1 MTKEKYS
8 YGRGFV
14 QAFRS
19 EKDGKRVYMDLRQN
33 HPEFIKREKFFT
45 YNRVK
50 DLPKRKQA
58 MRAQAIGR
66 EHGEMFENEVEIS
79 KDKVTYSP
87 RAVKWLT
94 AKPNIRQLNLENQ
107 KTVEKQASKAKQSDR
122 IATPVSVNPVMMSK
136 QNDRIATPVSV
147 NPVMM
152 SELQQLSNML
162 DKKQEDVDKAV
173 DVTDKIPVYTDE
185 IGDNP
190 VDFSKEKPE
199 KESVPVEHKVN
210 RKDREAQGNP
220 EIMNDSP
227 DF

>member
-45 YNRVK
+45 YHRVK

-58 MRAQAIGR
+58 MRAQEIGR
-66 EHGEMFENEVEIS
+66 EHGEMFENEVEID

-107 KTVEKQASKAKQSDR
+107 KTVQKQVSKSKQNNR
-122 IATPVSVNPVMMSK
+122 IIAPASVNPVMMSK
-136 QNDRIATPVSV
+136 
-147 NPVMM
+147 
-152 SELQQLSNML
+152 LQQLSNML
-162 DKKQEDVDKAV
+162 DKKQAGVDKAV
-173 DVTDKIPVYTDE
+173 DVTTKIPVYTDE
-185 IGDNP
+185 IGDNL

-227 DF
+227 DFN

>member
-33 HPEFIKREKFFT
+33 YPEFIKREKFFT

-58 MRAQAIGR
+58 MRAQEIGR
-66 EHGEMFENEVEIS
+66 EHGEMFENEVEIG

-87 RAVKWLT
+87 RAVKWLM

-107 KTVEKQASKAKQSDR
+107 KTVEKQANKAKQSDR
-122 IATPVSVNPVMMSK
+122 IATPVSVNPVM
-136 QNDRIATPVSV
+136 I
-147 NPVMM
+147 

-162 DKKQEDVDKAV
+162 DTKQAGVDKAV
-173 DVTDKIPVYTDE
+173 DVTDKIPVYANE
-185 IGDNP
+185 IGNKP

-210 RKDREAQGNP
+210 RKDREAQGKS

-227 DF
+227 DFN

>member
-66 EHGEMFENEVEIS
+66 EHGEMFEHEVEIS

-122 IATPVSVNPVMMSK
+122 IV
-136 QNDRIATPVSV
+136 TPVSV

-162 DKKQEDVDKAV
+162 DKKQADVDKAV
-173 DVTDKIPVYTDE
+173 DAVDKIPVYTNE
-185 IGDNP
+185 IGDKL

-210 RKDREAQGNP
+210 RKDREVQGNP

-227 DF
+227 DFN

>member
-58 MRAQAIGR
+58 MRAQVIGR

-79 KDKVTYSP
+79 KDKITYSP

-122 IATPVSVNPVMMSK
+122 IATPVSVNPVMMS
-136 QNDRIATPVSV
+136 
-147 NPVMM
+147 
-152 SELQQLSNML
+152 ELQQLSNML
-162 DKKQEDVDKAV
+162 DKKHAGVDKAV
-173 DVTDKIPVYTDE
+173 DAVDKIPVYTNE
-185 IGDNP
+185 IGDHP

-210 RKDREAQGNP
+210 RKDREVQGNP

-227 DF
+227 DFN

>member
-45 YNRVK
+45 YHRVK

-58 MRAQAIGR
+58 MRAQEIGR
-66 EHGEMFENEVEIS
+66 EHGEMFENEVEID

-122 IATPVSVNPVMMSK
+122 IIASVSVNPVMMSK
-136 QNDRIATPVSV
+136 
-147 NPVMM
+147 
-152 SELQQLSNML
+152 LQQLSNML
-162 DKKQEDVDKAV
+162 DKKQAGVDKAV
-173 DVTDKIPVYTDE
+173 DVTTKIPVYTDE

-227 DF
+227 DFN

>member
-107 KTVEKQASKAKQSDR
+107 KTVEKQASKAKQNDR
-122 IATPVSVNPVMMSK
+122 IAIPVSVNP
-136 QNDRIATPVSV
+136 A
-147 NPVMM
+147 MM

-162 DKKQEDVDKAV
+162 DKKQAGVDKAV
-173 DVTDKIPVYTDE
+173 DAVDKIPVYTNE
-185 IGDNP
+185 IGDHP

-210 RKDREAQGNP
+210 RKDREVQGNP

-227 DF
+227 DFN

>member
-79 KDKVTYSP
+79 KGKVTYSP

-107 KTVEKQASKAKQSDR
+107 KTVEKQASKAKQ
-122 IATPVSVNPVMMSK
+122 
-136 QNDRIATPVSV
+136 NDRIAIPVSV

-162 DKKQEDVDKAV
+162 DKKQADVDKVVDAV
-173 DVTDKIPVYTDE
+173 DKIPVYTNE

-210 RKDREAQGNP
+210 RKDREVQGNP

-227 DF
+227 DFN

>member
-14 QAFRS
+14 QAFRN

-58 MRAQAIGR
+58 MRAQTIGR

-79 KDKVTYSP
+79 KGKVTYSP

-122 IATPVSVNPVMMSK
+122 IVA
-136 QNDRIATPVSV
+136 PVSV

-162 DKKQEDVDKAV
+162 DTKQAGVDEAV
-173 DVTDKIPVYTDE
+173 DAVDKIPVYTNE
-185 IGDNP
+185 IGDKF
-190 VDFSKEKPE
+190 VDFSKEKPK

-210 RKDREAQGNP
+210 RKDREVQGNP

-227 DF
+227 DFN

>member
-33 HPEFIKREKFFT
+33 YPEFIKREKFFT
-45 YNRVK
+45 YHRVK

-58 MRAQAIGR
+58 MRAQEIGR
-66 EHGEMFENEVEIS
+66 EHGEMFENEVNIS
-79 KDKVTYSP
+79 KNKVIYSP
-87 RAVKWLT
+87 RAIKWLT
-94 AKPNIRQLNLENQ
+94 AIPNMRQLNFENQ
-107 KTVEKQASKAKQSDR
+107 KTVQKQVNKDRQS
-122 IATPVSVNPVMMSK
+122 
-136 QNDRIATPVSV
+136 DRIATPVSV

-162 DKKQEDVDKAV
+162 DKKQAGVDKAV
-173 DVTDKIPVYTDE
+173 DAVDKIPVYTDE

-210 RKDREAQGNP
+210 RKDREVQGNP

-227 DF
+227 DFN

>member
-79 KDKVTYSP
+79 KDKVTYSS

-122 IATPVSVNPVMMSK
+122 I
-136 QNDRIATPVSV
+136 IAPVSV

-162 DKKQEDVDKAV
+162 DKKQASVDKVVDAV
-173 DVTDKIPVYTDE
+173 DKIPVYTDE
-185 IGDNP
+185 IGDNL

-227 DF
+227 DFN

>member
-1 MTKEKYS
+1 MTKAKYS

-58 MRAQAIGR
+58 MRAQTIGR
-66 EHGEMFENEVEIS
+66 EHGEMFANEVEIS

-107 KTVEKQASKAKQSDR
+107 KTVQKQASKAKQ
-122 IATPVSVNPVMMSK
+122 
-136 QNDRIATPVSV
+136 NDRMVAPVSV

-162 DKKQEDVDKAV
+162 DKKQADVDKAV
-173 DVTDKIPVYTDE
+173 DAVDKIPVYTNE
-185 IGDNP
+185 IGDKL

-210 RKDREAQGNP
+210 RKDREVQGNP

-227 DF
+227 DFN

>member
-107 KTVEKQASKAKQSDR
+107 KTVEKQASKAKQNDH
-122 IATPVSVNPVMMSK
+122 IA
-136 QNDRIATPVSV
+136 IPVSV

-162 DKKQEDVDKAV
+162 DEKQADVDKAV
-173 DVTDKIPVYTDE
+173 DVTDKIPVYTNE
-185 IGDNP
+185 IGDKL

-210 RKDREAQGNP
+210 RKDREVQGNP

-227 DF
+227 DFN

>member
-79 KDKVTYSP
+79 KDKITYSP

-107 KTVEKQASKAKQSDR
+107 KTVEKQASKAKQSDH
-122 IATPVSVNPVMMSK
+122 IA
-136 QNDRIATPVSV
+136 IPVSV

-162 DKKQEDVDKAV
+162 DEKQADVDKAV
-173 DVTDKIPVYTDE
+173 DVTDKIPVYTNE

-210 RKDREAQGNP
+210 RKDREVQGNP

-227 DF
+227 DFN

>member
-79 KDKVTYSP
+79 KDKITYSP

-122 IATPVSVNPVMMSK
+122 IV
-136 QNDRIATPVSV
+136 TPVSV

-162 DKKQEDVDKAV
+162 DKKQADVDKAV
-173 DVTDKIPVYTDE
+173 DAVDKIPVYTNE
-185 IGDNP
+185 IGDKL

-210 RKDREAQGNP
+210 RKDREVQGNP

-227 DF
+227 DFN

>member
-33 HPEFIKREKFFT
+33 YPEFIKREKFFT
-45 YNRVK
+45 YHRVK

-58 MRAQAIGR
+58 MRAQEIGR
-66 EHGEMFENEVEIS
+66 EHGEMFENEVNIS
-79 KDKVTYSP
+79 KNKVIYSP
-87 RAVKWLT
+87 RAIKWLT
-94 AKPNIRQLNLENQ
+94 AIPDMKQLNLENQ
-107 KTVEKQASKAKQSDR
+107 KIVEKQASKAKQS
-122 IATPVSVNPVMMSK
+122 
-136 QNDRIATPVSV
+136 DRIATPVSV

-162 DKKQEDVDKAV
+162 DKKQAGVDKAI
-173 DVTDKIPVYTDE
+173 DVTDKIPVYTNE
-185 IGDNP
+185 IGDHP

-199 KESVPVEHKVN
+199 KESIPVEHKVN
-210 RKDREAQGNP
+210 RKDREVQGNP

-227 DF
+227 DFN

>member
-58 MRAQAIGR
+58 MRAQEIGR
-66 EHGEMFENEVEIS
+66 EHGEMFENEVEID

-107 KTVEKQASKAKQSDR
+107 KTVEKQASKAKQ
-122 IATPVSVNPVMMSK
+122 
-136 QNDRIATPVSV
+136 NDRIATPVSV

-162 DKKQEDVDKAV
+162 DKKQASVDKAV
-173 DVTDKIPVYTDE
+173 DVTNKIPVYTNE
-185 IGDNP
+185 IGDNL

-227 DF
+227 DFN